1 MYLKYTRPPSKFKWN
16 TTAVAQDQRQA
27 AQMRWLSAAQLV
39 GVVRAEPGITRA
51 AAAQRMGIGSGGA
64 AELVARMRQAL
75 LLDETPAP
83 AQGRGRP
90 TTVLGPHPDGPLV
103 LAADLRATDWR
114 LALAG
119 IDGLPEVVAQSAY
132 AGDKLNP
139 VLNQLADAIGAV
151 YRRNSKRLRA
161 IAIAVAGTI
170 SDAKLVQFT
179 SRGWHDVDLSGLTAK
194 IPDRADVRLLLGNDA
209 TLAGLAEARTGAARS
224 ASTALYLIV
233 AQGIGGTLV
242 VNGETLVGAHGAAG
256 EYGHIPFGDPTL
268 VCPCGAR
275 GCWDLTVD
283 GRALARH
290 RGDKPPDDPV
300 AYVHGLVGKRDAATR
315 SAFENIAVSLGRGT
329 GALVNLHDPEVVT
342 LGGVAAA
349 LRAAAPDAFSDAY
362 RDALMAFRKESPPP
376 VRDAEHGEDGPLYGA
391 VALALDHVTTA
402 AGMAYWV
409 DRRRV

>member
-1 MYLKYTRPPSKFKWN
+1 MATDP
-16 TTAVAQDQRQA
+16 RQA
-27 AQMRWLSAAQLV
+27 AQTRWLSAAQLV
-39 GVVRAEPGITRA
+39 GVVRSEPGITRT

-64 AELVARMRQAL
+64 AELVARMRHAR
-75 LLDETPAP
+75 LLDETRAP

-90 TTVLGPHPDGPLV
+90 TTVLGPHADGPLV

-119 IDGLPEVVAQSAY
+119 IDGLPEVVAHAAY
-132 AGDKLNP
+132 AGEELNP
-139 VLNQLADAIGAV
+139 ALAELADAIGAI
-151 YRRNSKRLRA
+151 YRRKSKRLM
-161 IAIAVAGTI
+161 AIAVSVAGTV

-179 SRGWHDVDLSGLTAK
+179 SRGWKNVDLSVLTDA

-209 TLAGLAEARTGAARS
+209 TLAGLAEARTGAAR
-224 ASTALYLIV
+224 AATTALYLIV

-242 VNGETLVGAHGAAG
+242 VNGETLTGAHGAAG

-290 RGDKPPDDPV
+290 RGDEAPDDSV
-300 AYVHGLVGKRDAATR
+300 AYVHGLLGKRDGITR
-315 SAFENIAVSLGRGT
+315 RAFEAVAASLGRGA

-349 LRAAAPDAFSDAY
+349 LRGAATDAFDDAY
-362 RDALMAFRKESPPP
+362 RDALMAFRKDSPPP
-376 VRDAEHGEDGPLYGA
+376 VRDAEHGEDGPLHGA
-391 VALALDHVTTA
+391 VTLALDHVTTA
-402 AGMAYWV
+402 AGLADWAG
-409 DRRRV
+409 RQRV